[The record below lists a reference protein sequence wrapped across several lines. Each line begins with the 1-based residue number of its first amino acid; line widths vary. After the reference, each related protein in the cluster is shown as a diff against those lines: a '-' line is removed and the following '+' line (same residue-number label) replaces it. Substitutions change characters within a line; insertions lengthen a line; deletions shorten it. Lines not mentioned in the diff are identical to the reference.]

1 MAPVM
6 ADGLNKV
13 LLFGNIGQDPDL
25 RMTPGGQSVL
35 KLRLATTDSWLD
47 KDGARQERTDWHS
60 VSIWGKRGEALAKIL
75 GKGSQIL
82 VEGRIRTSSYEK
94 DGVKKWSTDVIAE
107 DVFLGSRRPAAT
119 IEPALGALPQPQA
132 ADEIPF

>member
-1 MAPVM
+1 M

-25 RMTPGGQSVL
+25 RMTPGGQSL
-35 KLRLATTDSWLD
+35 LRLRLATTESWLD
-47 KDGARQERTDWHS
+47 KNGARQERTDWHN
-60 VSIWGKRGEALAKIL
+60 VTVWGKRGEALAKIL
-75 GKGSQIL
+75 EKGAKVL
-82 VEGRIRTSSYEK
+82 VEGRMRTSSYEK

-107 DVFLGSRRPAAT
+107 EVLLGGGRRSAAT
-119 IEPALGALPQPQA
+119 IDPTLGSLTEPTG